1 MLELQLRQQSISC
14 KALPCCSPFVALQG
28 VRATHEE
35 FRYSDGQ
42 PGSRA
47 SEVFSPLSSGNP
59 NQDCNGHGT
68 HVAATVGGLTYGPA
82 KNATLLAVRA
92 LDCNGN
98 GSVSQVISSL
108 DWIKANVQ
116 TPAVVVM
123 SLGGSG
129 QYALDMAVQSMVLA
143 GIPVIVAAGNDDTDA
158 CSESPARE
166 PLSLT
171 VAASTITDNRLW
183 ISPGVG
189 SNYGKCVDIWAP
201 GSNIL
206 SASASSDTATELRSG
221 TSQSVPF
228 VAGVIAMYYNNYS
241 SELLCLH

>member
-1 MLELQLRQQSISC
+1 MLAGLCERGEELLPFAGLIGKFMLELQLRQQSISC

-98 GSVSQVISSL
+98 GSVSQVCPSSTPTPLLGPQEQECCSCASSL
-108 DWIKANVQ
+108 IRLLHPYWYLPSLPVGHL
-116 TPAVVVM
+116 M
-123 SLGGSG
+123 SRL
-129 QYALDMAVQSMVLA
+129 M
-143 GIPVIVAAGNDDTDA
+143 
-158 CSESPARE
+158 SPATL
-166 PLSLT
+166 LS
-171 VAASTITDNRLW
+171 
-183 ISPGVG
+183 
-189 SNYGKCVDIWAP
+189 
-201 GSNIL
+201 
-206 SASASSDTATELRSG
+206 
-221 TSQSVPF
+221 
-228 VAGVIAMYYNNYS
+228 
-241 SELLCLH
+241 